1 MNMKNRFGTKTLIS
15 KALRLIPVLA
25 LGVTTSTAATAAQ
38 TVTILD
44 RVSAQYNSY
53 KTIQTDFTFRYFRN
67 DQDQTGQS
75 EQGMLLLDQTDG
87 KYRISTATQELISD
101 GKSQWAVLKEADE
114 VQITE
119 VGAQEGSITPFNI
132 FSFFKEGFTQKELGD
147 VKEGS
152 LQLAVIELTPTDTRR
167 NYSKIQVRVIKSS
180 NQLHDVTIYDKNK
193 SRYSYSIKN
202 LKANPA
208 LAPEKFVFDKNE
220 FPGMEIVDLR

>member
-15 KALRLIPVLA
+15 KTLRLIPVLA
-25 LGVTTSTAATAAQ
+25 LGVTTVQAANIVKQAATAPTAATATTSTAEATEATAAQ
-38 TVTILD
+38 TATILD

-119 VGAQEGSITPFNI
+119 VG
-132 FSFFKEGFTQKELGD
+132 
-147 VKEGS
+147 
-152 LQLAVIELTPTDTRR
+152 
-167 NYSKIQVRVIKSS
+167 
-180 NQLHDVTIYDKNK
+180 
-193 SRYSYSIKN
+193 
-202 LKANPA
+202 
-208 LAPEKFVFDKNE
+208 
-220 FPGMEIVDLR
+220 

>member
-1 MNMKNRFGTKTLIS
+1 MKNRFGTKTLIS

-38 TVTILD
+38 TATILD

-193 SRYSYSIKN
+193 SRYSYSIQN

-208 LAPEKFVFDKNE
+208 LAPEKFIFDKNE